1 MTSDL
6 SSAYQ
11 QLELEED
18 SKQYTVINTHRGLFR
33 FNRLPFGISSAP
45 GIFQRTMENL
55 LNGIPCVIVYLNDI
69 LVSGVSKEDHLHNLA
84 LVLERLFSAGLLLKK
99 EKCKFC
105 VDSIS
110 YLGHKIDCEGLHP
123 LPDKVNGITRASTPK
138 SVTELKAFLGLMN
151 YYAKF
156 IPNLVTVLS
165 PLYQLLSQS
174 VPWSWTCERD
184 AAFKKAKLLLTSD
197 CVLVHFDP
205 EKEYYHVMLHPMDWV
220 QSCITTFLMDPNVL
234 LHLLLELY
242 QQLNVN
248 TVRLRRRHWLVF
260 TVSRN
265 SIPTF
270 MVVVFIWLPIIN
282 HYYHYFI
289 NTMPFLPRPPIEF
302 GDGP

>member
-156 IPNLVTVLS
+156 IPNLATVLS

-197 CVLVHFDP
+197 CVLIHFDP
-205 EKEYYHVMLHPMDWV
+205 EKDLVLSCDASYYGLGAVLSHN
-220 QSCITTFLMDPNVL
+220 FLMDPNIL
-234 LHLLLELY
+234 LHGRCFHLITDHKPLLSLLH
-242 QQLNVN
+242 QH
-248 TVRLRRRHWLVF
+248 RA
-260 TVSRN
+260 
-265 SIPTF
+265 IPTTTSNR
-270 MVVVFIWLPIIN
+270 IRKGAL
-282 HYYHYFI
+282 
-289 NTMPFLPRPPIEF
+289 TMSMYDYALTYKSLNQMLMP
-302 GDGP
+302 

>member
-1 MTSDL
+1 
-6 SSAYQ
+6 
-11 QLELEED
+11 
-18 SKQYTVINTHRGLFR
+18 
-33 FNRLPFGISSAP
+33 
-45 GIFQRTMENL
+45 MENL
-55 LNGIPCVIVYLNDI
+55 HGIPRVIVYLDDI
-69 LVSGVSKEDHLHNLA
+69 LVSGVSKEDHLHNFS

-99 EKCKFC
+99 DKCKFC

-138 SVTELKAFLGLMN
+138 SVTELKAFLGLN

-156 IPNLVTVLS
+156 IPNLATVLS
-165 PLYQLLSQS
+165 PLYQLVSQS

-197 CVLVHFDP
+197 YVLVHFDP
-205 EKEYYHVMLHPMDWV
+205 TDWV
-220 QSCITTFLMDPNVL
+220 QSCLLMDLNVL
-234 LHLLLELY
+234 LHLLPELY

-270 MVVVFIWLPIIN
+270 MVVVFISLPIIN